1 MKAERQKVLDFQSYP
16 FTFHL
21 KNFASKAYL
30 CAQMIAI
37 NNLTFE
43 IGARA
48 LYDEANWH
56 IKPGEKIGLIGANGT
71 GKTTLLKLIVGD
83 YTPTSGT
90 ISMAKDLTMGYLN
103 QDLLSYSSDKNILH
117 VAMEAFERQ
126 NQLHDEIEVLLKK
139 LETDYSEDLL
149 HKLSDKQHEFEVL
162 DGYNIE
168 YKAHEILAGLGFT
181 EPDTHRKLSEFSGGW
196 RMRVMLAK
204 ILLQAPDILLLDEPT
219 NHLDLPSIQWLEEYL
234 KAFEGAIII
243 VSHDRWFLDRV
254 IDRTVESRKGK
265 LTVYAGNYT
274 FYLEEKSQREEIQRG
289 EFKNQQAKIRQ
300 EERLIERF
308 RAKASKAKMAQSR
321 IKALDKLER
330 VDDVDDDNPEVS
342 FSFRFSRQSGRH
354 VVTLEHVAKSF
365 PTIEILDDAEALI
378 EKGDK
383 IALIGA
389 NGKGKSTLLRIIA
402 GADKNFTGSVQQGHN
417 VTQTFFAQHQLEALH
432 LENTILGELQ
442 SFAPK
447 HNETE
452 LRTIL
457 GSFLFTGDDVFKKIK
472 VLSGG
477 EKSRVALAKAL
488 TADANFLILDEPT
501 NHLDMQSV
509 NILIQAL
516 QQYEGTIIVV
526 SHDRYFLDNVANKI
540 WFIEDHKI
548 VTYPGNYQEYDH
560 WYAKRKLQPKAEQA
574 PKPEKKEEKKEPV
587 ATKKPDD
594 EKAKQLKKLNQE
606 LATMEQQIE
615 GLEKEVKGLENQLAD
630 DKLYTNATKA
640 QQVTD
645 AYQLK
650 KLELK
655 EVQAK
660 WENLAE
666 HILEL
671 EA

>member
-1 MKAERQKVLDFQSYP
+1 
-16 FTFHL
+16 
-21 KNFASKAYL
+21 
-30 CAQMIAI
+30 MIAI

-71 GKTTLLKLIVGD
+71 GKTTLLKMIVGE

-90 ISMAKDLTMGYLN
+90 ISKAKDLTMGYLN
-103 QDLLSYSSDKNILH
+103 QDLLSYASEKNILH

-126 NQLHDEIEVLLKK
+126 NQLHDEIEILLKK
-139 LETDYSEDLL
+139 LETEYTDDLL
-149 HKLSDKQHEFEVL
+149 HKLSDRQHEFEVL

-168 YKAHEILAGLGFT
+168 YKAHEILAGLGFS
-181 EPDTHRKLSEFSGGW
+181 EADTHRKLSEFSGGW

-234 KAFEGAIII
+234 RAFDGAVVI

-254 IDRTVESRKGK
+254 INRTVESRKGK
-265 LTVYAGNYT
+265 LNVYSGNYT

-289 EFKNQQAKIRQ
+289 EFKNQQAKIKQ

-330 VDDVDDDNPEVS
+330 VDDVDDENPTVN
-342 FSFRFSRQSGRH
+342 FKFRFSKQSGRH
-354 VVTLEHVAKSF
+354 VVTIEDMAKSY
-365 PTIEILDDAEALI
+365 PGLEILNHANAII

-389 NGKGKSTLLRIIA
+389 NGRGKSTLLRLIA
-402 GADKNFTGSVQQGHN
+402 GTDTNFTGKCETGYN
-417 VTQTFFAQHQLEALH
+417 VTKTFFAQHQLESLH
-432 LENTILGELQ
+432 LENEILAELQ
-442 SFAPK
+442 AFAPK

-452 LRTIL
+452 LRSIL
-457 GSFLFTGDDVFKKIK
+457 GSFLFTGDDVFKKIR

-501 NHLDMQSV
+501 NHLDIQSV

-516 QQYEGTIIVV
+516 QQFEGTLIVV
-526 SHDRYFLDNVANKI
+526 SHDRYFLDNIANKI
-540 WFIEDHKI
+540 WFIENQEIKE
-548 VTYPGNYQEYDH
+548 YPGTYQEYEI
-560 WYAKRKLQPKAEQA
+560 WNAKRKIQLKEAPAPVTEK
-574 PKPEKKEEKKEPV
+574 PKPVKETVP
-587 ATKKPDD
+587 TD
-594 EKAKQLKKLNQE
+594 EKAKQLKKLNHD
-606 LATMEQQIE
+606 LSKMEEEIAV
-615 GLEKEVKGLENQLAD
+615 LEKTVKQLEAQLAD
-630 DKLYTNATKA
+630 DKLYNDTANANK
-640 QQVTD
+640 VTD
-645 AYQLK
+645 NYQLK
-650 KLELK
+650 KLELN
-655 EVQAK
+655 ELQVK
-660 WENLAE
+660 WETLAGQ
-666 HILEL
+666 IMEL

>member
-1 MKAERQKVLDFQSYP
+1 
-16 FTFHL
+16 
-21 KNFASKAYL
+21 
-30 CAQMIAI
+30 MIAI

-71 GKTTLLKLIVGD
+71 GKTTLLKIIVGE
-83 YTPTSGT
+83 YNPTTGT
-90 ISMAKDLTMGYLN
+90 VSMSKDIAIGYLN

-126 NQLHDEIEVLLKK
+126 NQLHDEIEILLQK

-149 HKLSDKQHEFEVL
+149 HKLSDRQHEFEVL
-162 DGYNIE
+162 DGYSIE
-168 YKAHEILAGLGFT
+168 YKAHEILAGLGFS
-181 EPDTHRKLSEFSGGW
+181 EADTHRKLSEFSGGW

-234 KAFEGAIII
+234 RAFEGAIII

-254 IDRTVESRKGK
+254 INRTVEARKGK

-274 FYLEEKSQREEIQRG
+274 FYLEEKALREEVQRG
-289 EFKNQQAKIRQ
+289 EFKNQQSKIKQ

-321 IKALDKLER
+321 IKALDRLER
-330 VDDVDDDNPEVS
+330 VDDVDDDNPTVN
-342 FSFRFSRQSGRH
+342 FRFRFSKQSGRH
-354 VVTLEHVAKSF
+354 VTTLEDISKSY
-365 PTIEILDDAEALI
+365 PGIEILSHAEALI

-402 GADKNFTGSVQQGHN
+402 GADQDFTGKRETGHN

-432 LENTILGELQ
+432 LENTALQELQ
-442 SFAPK
+442 AFAPK
-447 HNETE
+447 HTETE

-488 TADANFLILDEPT
+488 TADANFLVLDEPT

-516 QQYEGTIIVV
+516 QQYEGTLIVV

-548 VTYPGNYQEYDH
+548 KEYPGTYQEYDE
-560 WYAKRKLQPKAEQA
+560 WNARRKIDLKNGAAA
-574 PKPEKKEEKKEPV
+574 PLPPPKKEEKKEHAPV
-587 ATKKPDD
+587 KLNENKTQ
-594 EKAKQLKKLNQE
+594 QLKKLNQD
-606 LATMEQQIE
+606 LAKLEEQIAE
-615 GLEKEVKGLENQLAD
+615 LEKTVKNLEEQLAD
-630 DKLYTNATKA
+630 EKLYNDLPKMTAINNNY
-640 QQVTD
+640 D
-645 AYQLK
+645 LK
-650 KLELK
+650 KLELGH
-655 EVQAK
+655 VQLQ
-660 WENLAE
+660 WEGLAE
-666 HILEL
+666 QIMEL

>member
-1 MKAERQKVLDFQSYP
+1 
-16 FTFHL
+16 
-21 KNFASKAYL
+21 
-30 CAQMIAI
+30 MIAI

-71 GKTTLLKLIVGD
+71 GKTTLLKMIVGE
-83 YTPTSGT
+83 YKPTSGT

-126 NQLHDEIEVLLKK
+126 NQLHDEIETLLQK
-139 LETDYSEDLL
+139 LETDYTEDLL

-181 EPDTHRKLSEFSGGW
+181 EADTHRKLSEFSGGW

-219 NHLDLPSIQWLEEYL
+219 NHLDLPSIQWLEDYL
-234 KAFEGAIII
+234 KAFEGAVII
-243 VSHDRWFLDRV
+243 VSHDRWFLDKV
-254 IDRTVESRKGK
+254 INRTVEARKGK

-274 FYLEEKSQREEIQRG
+274 FYLEEKAQREEIQRG
-289 EFKNQQAKIRQ
+289 EFKNQQSKIKQ

-330 VDDVDDDNPEVS
+330 VDDVDDDNPTVN
-342 FSFRFSRQSGRH
+342 FSFRFSKQSGRH
-354 VVTLEHVAKSF
+354 VVTLEHLTKKYPA
-365 PTIEILDDAEALI
+365 IDILDNAEALI

-402 GADKNFTGSVQQGHN
+402 GADKDFTGTSLTGHN
-417 VTQTFFAQHQLEALH
+417 VTQTFFAQHQLESLH
-432 LENTILGELQ
+432 LENQILQELQ

-447 HNETE
+447 HTETE
-452 LRTIL
+452 LRSIL

-488 TADANFLILDEPT
+488 TADANFLVLDEPT
-501 NHLDMQSV
+501 NHLDMASV

-516 QQYEGTIIVV
+516 QQFEGTLIVV

-540 WFIEDHKI
+540 WFIENQKI
-548 VTYPGNYQEYDH
+548 KVYPGTYAEYDD
-560 WYAKRKLQPKAEQA
+560 WSAKRKLEQKGAPAPQP
-574 PKPEKKEEKKEPV
+574 KKEEKKEPEPV
-587 ATKKPDD
+587 AKQPHSENKFQ
-594 EKAKQLKKLNQE
+594 QLKKLNQD
-606 LATMEQQIE
+606 LSKMEDEMAQ
-615 GLEKEVKGLENQLAD
+615 LEKEVKQFEAQLAD
-630 DKLYTNATKA
+630 DKLYS
-640 QQVTD
+640 D
-645 AYQLK
+645 AYKSKEVTRNYEAK
-650 KLELK
+650 KLALGA
-655 EVQAK
+655 VQQR
-660 WENLAE
+660 WETLAE
-666 HILEL
+666 QIMEL

>member
-1 MKAERQKVLDFQSYP
+1 
-16 FTFHL
+16 
-21 KNFASKAYL
+21 
-30 CAQMIAI
+30 MIAI

-71 GKTTLLKLIVGD
+71 GKTTLLKIIVGD

-90 ISMAKDLTMGYLN
+90 ISMAKDLTIGYLN

-126 NQLHDEIEVLLKK
+126 NQLHDEIETILHK

-149 HKLSDKQHEFEVL
+149 HKLSDKQHEFEAL

-168 YKAHEILAGLGFT
+168 YKAHEILAGLGFS
-181 EPDTHRKLSEFSGGW
+181 EADTHRKLATFSGGW

-219 NHLDLPSIQWLEEYL
+219 NHLDLPSIQWLEDYL
-234 KAFEGAIII
+234 KAFEGAIVI
-243 VSHDRWFLDRV
+243 VSHDRWFLDKV
-254 IDRTVESRKGK
+254 INRTVESRKGK

-274 FYLEEKSQREEIQRG
+274 FYLEEKSLREEIQRG
-289 EFKNQQAKIRQ
+289 EFKNQQSKIRQ

-321 IKALDKLER
+321 IKMLDKMER
-330 VDDVDDDNPEVS
+330 VDDVDDDNPTVN
-342 FSFRFSRQSGRH
+342 FSFRFSKQSGRH
-354 VVTLEHVAKSF
+354 VVTLEHITKKYPA
-365 PTIEILDDAEALI
+365 IDILDDAEAII

-402 GADKNFTGSVQQGHN
+402 GADHEFDGKAETGHN
-417 VTQTFFAQHQLEALH
+417 VSQTFFAQHQLEALH
-432 LENTILGELQ
+432 LENNLIQELQ
-442 SFAPK
+442 AFAPK
-447 HNETE
+447 HTETE

-488 TADANFLILDEPT
+488 TADANFLVLDEPT

-516 QQYEGTIIVV
+516 QQYEGTLIVV

-540 WFIEDHKI
+540 WFIEDQKI
-548 VTYPGNYQEYDH
+548 KQYPGNYREYDE
-560 WYAKRKLQPKAEQA
+560 WYAKRKFEPKASA
-574 PKPEKKEEKKEPV
+574 PAPKKEEKKEV
-587 ATKKPDD
+587 APAAPKPQT
-594 EKAKQLKKLNQE
+594 ENKHQQLKKLNQD
-606 LATMEQQIE
+606 LAKMEEQIA
-615 GLEKEVKGLENQLAD
+615 GLEKTIKEFEVQLAD
-630 DKLYTNATKA
+630 EKLYNDVARMKEINTSYDKKKMELGHI
-640 QQVTD
+640 
-645 AYQLK
+645 QL
-650 KLELK
+650 
-655 EVQAK
+655 Q
-660 WENLAE
+660 WEALAE
-666 HILEL
+666 QIMEL

>member
-1 MKAERQKVLDFQSYP
+1 
-16 FTFHL
+16 
-21 KNFASKAYL
+21 
-30 CAQMIAI
+30 MIAI

-71 GKTTLLKLIVGD
+71 GKTTLLKIIVGD
-83 YTPTSGT
+83 YKPTSGT

-103 QDLLSYSSDKNILH
+103 QDLLSYSSDKTIVH

-126 NQLHDEIEVLLKK
+126 NQLHDEIETLLKK
-139 LETDYSEDLL
+139 LETDYTEDLL
-149 HKLSDKQHEFEVL
+149 HKLSDKQHEFELL

-168 YKAHEILAGLGFT
+168 YKAREILAGLGFSDSDC
-181 EPDTHRKLSEFSGGW
+181 ERKLSTFSGGW

-219 NHLDLPSIQWLEEYL
+219 NHLDLPSIQWLEDYL
-234 KAFEGAIII
+234 KAFNGAIII
-243 VSHDRWFLDRV
+243 VSHDRWFLDKV
-254 IDRTVESRKGK
+254 INRTVESRKGK
-265 LTVYAGNYT
+265 LTVYAGNYS
-274 FYLEEKSQREEIQRG
+274 FYLEEKALREEIQRG
-289 EFKNQQAKIRQ
+289 EFKNQQSKIKQ

-321 IKALDKLER
+321 IKMLDKMER
-330 VDDVDDDNPEVS
+330 VDDVDDDNPSVN
-342 FSFRFSRQSGRH
+342 FAFRFSKQSGRH
-354 VVTLEHVAKSF
+354 VVTMEHITKKY
-365 PTIEILDDAEALI
+365 PGIDILDNAEAII

-389 NGKGKSTLLRIIA
+389 NGKGKSTLLRIVA
-402 GADKNFTGSVQQGHN
+402 GADKEFAGKSETGHN
-417 VTQTFFAQHQLEALH
+417 VSQTFFAQHQLESLH
-432 LENTILGELQ
+432 LEHQILQELQ
-442 SFAPK
+442 AFAPK
-447 HNETE
+447 HTDTE

-488 TADANFLILDEPT
+488 TADANFLVLDEPT

-516 QQYEGTIIVV
+516 DQYEGTLIVV

-540 WFIEDHKI
+540 WFIEDQKI
-548 VTYPGNYQEYDH
+548 KVYPGTYAEYDE
-560 WYAKRKLQPKAEQA
+560 WLSKRKLEPKAAIPA
-574 PKPEKKEEKKEPV
+574 PQPKKEEKKPEPV
-587 ATKKPDD
+587 KQQQGENKFQ
-594 EKAKQLKKLNQE
+594 QLKKLNQDLAKMEEQIAGLDKTVKE
-606 LATMEQQIE
+606 LEA
-615 GLEKEVKGLENQLAD
+615 KLAD
-630 DKLYTNATKA
+630 EKIYTDGAKLKETNA
-640 QQVTD
+640 
-645 AYQLK
+645 AYSQK
-650 KLELK
+650 QAELK
-655 EVQAK
+655 QVQQK
-660 WENLAE
+660 WEDLAE
-666 HILEL
+666 QILEL

>member
-1 MKAERQKVLDFQSYP
+1 
-16 FTFHL
+16 
-21 KNFASKAYL
+21 
-30 CAQMIAI
+30 MIAI

-71 GKTTLLKLIVGD
+71 GKTTLLKIIVGE
-83 YTPTSGT
+83 YKPTTGT
-90 ISMAKDLTMGYLN
+90 VSMSKDIAIGYLN

-126 NQLHDEIEVLLKK
+126 NQLHDEIEILLQK
-139 LETDYSEDLL
+139 LETDYTEDLL

-162 DGYNIE
+162 DGYSIE

-181 EPDTHRKLSEFSGGW
+181 EADTHRKLSEFSGGW

-234 KAFEGAIII
+234 RAFDGAIVI

-254 IDRTVESRKGK
+254 INRTVEARKGK

-274 FYLEEKSQREEIQRG
+274 FYLEEKAQREEIQRG
-289 EFKNQQAKIRQ
+289 EFKNQQSKIKQ

-321 IKALDKLER
+321 IKALDRLER
-330 VDDVDDDNPEVS
+330 VDDVDDDNPTVN
-342 FSFRFSRQSGRH
+342 FAFRFSKQSGRH
-354 VVTLEHVAKSF
+354 VVTLDGISKSY
-365 PTIEILDDAEALI
+365 PGIEILSHAEALI

-402 GADKNFTGSVQQGHN
+402 GADNDFTGKRETGHN

-432 LENTILGELQ
+432 LENTALQELQ

-447 HNETE
+447 HTETE

-488 TADANFLILDEPT
+488 TADANFLVLDEPT

-516 QQYEGTIIVV
+516 QQYEGTLIVV

-548 VTYPGNYQEYDH
+548 KEYPGNYQEYDE
-560 WYAKRKLQPKAEQA
+560 WYAKRKIELKNGASA
-574 PKPEKKEEKKEPV
+574 PPPPPKKEEKKEQAP
-587 ATKKPDD
+587 
-594 EKAKQLKKLNQE
+594 AKSNENKHQQLKKLNHD
-606 LATMEQQIE
+606 LAKLEEQIAD
-615 GLEKEVKGLENQLAD
+615 LEKTVKNLETQLAD
-630 DKLYTNATKA
+630 EKIYNDLPKMNEINHNYE
-640 QQVTD
+640 
-645 AYQLK
+645 LK
-650 KLELK
+650 KLDLGHA
-655 EVQAK
+655 QMK
-660 WENLAE
+660 WEALAE
-666 HILEL
+666 QIMEL

>member
-1 MKAERQKVLDFQSYP
+1 
-16 FTFHL
+16 
-21 KNFASKAYL
+21 
-30 CAQMIAI
+30 MIAI

-71 GKTTLLKLIVGD
+71 GKTTLLKMIVGE
-83 YTPTSGT
+83 YKPTTGS

-126 NQLHDEIEVLLKK
+126 NQLHDEIEVLLQK

-181 EPDTHRKLSEFSGGW
+181 EADTHRKLSTFSGGW

-219 NHLDLPSIQWLEEYL
+219 NHLDLPSIQWLEDYL
-234 KAFEGAIII
+234 KAFEGAVII
-243 VSHDRWFLDRV
+243 VSHDRWFLDKV
-254 IDRTVESRKGK
+254 INRTVEARKGK

-274 FYLEEKSQREEIQRG
+274 FYLEEKAQREEIQRG
-289 EFKNQQAKIRQ
+289 EFKNQQSKIKQ

-330 VDDVDDDNPEVS
+330 VDDVDDDNPTVN
-342 FSFRFSRQSGRH
+342 FSFRFSKQSGRH
-354 VVTLEHVAKSF
+354 VVTLEDITKKYPA
-365 PTIEILDDAEALI
+365 IDILDHAEALI

-402 GADKNFTGSVQQGHN
+402 GADKDFTGKAETGHN
-417 VTQTFFAQHQLEALH
+417 VTQTFFAQHQLESLH
-432 LENTILGELQ
+432 LESQILQELQ

-452 LRTIL
+452 LRSIL

-488 TADANFLILDEPT
+488 TADANFLVLDEPT
-501 NHLDMQSV
+501 NHLDMASV

-516 QQYEGTIIVV
+516 QQFEGTLIVV

-540 WFIEDHKI
+540 WFIENQK
-548 VTYPGNYQEYDH
+548 VKVYPGTYAEYDE
-560 WYAKRKLQPKAEQA
+560 WQSKRKLEQKGTPA
-574 PKPEKKEEKKEPV
+574 PKVEKKEEKKEAAPV
-587 ATKKPDD
+587 KQQAQHSDNKFQ
-594 EKAKQLKKLNQE
+594 QLKKLNQDLSKMEEQMTE
-606 LATMEQQIE
+606 LERV
-615 GLEKEVKGLENQLAD
+615 VKQFEAQLAD
-630 DKLYTNATKA
+630 EKLYSDANKSKE
-640 QQVTD
+640 VTRNYE
-645 AYQLK
+645 AK
-650 KLELK
+650 KLELGSI
-655 EVQAK
+655 QQR
-660 WENLAE
+660 WEALAE
-666 HILEL
+666 QIMEL